1 MGNRESGFNEEY
13 REGLR
18 QFGVRK
24 PWLTVEEQ
32 IDCLKGK
39 GINFDIYSE
48 EDAALYLAKNHHYFR
63 LGSYRKTF
71 PRYTKGEKAGKFVSL
86 DFAMLVDLAVIDMLL
101 RQQML
106 PMTLDIEHFEKV
118 RLLGRIEEE
127 GEDGYSIVVDYIVSN
142 NARSLNG
149 DVTNRVKDDIR
160 RGNSSPYISDLIS
173 RYPDYGF
180 PAWAFMEV
188 IAFGTFIDFYKFCA
202 NRFGDKSMQDNY
214 YLLQKVKS
222 MRNAC
227 AHNNCILNNLAAGT
241 SKHRTPYELTREIG
255 KIEGLGKDARRSR
268 LSNDRLQEIAATL
281 YRHKEV
287 VSRGVYEHRA
297 EELAGFKAR
306 MVKNLD
312 YYAGNLQVASSFDFL
327 GKLISAWY

>member
-1 MGNRESGFNEEY
+1 
-13 REGLR
+13 
-18 QFGVRK
+18 
-24 PWLTVEEQ
+24 
-32 IDCLKGK
+32 
-39 GINFDIYSE
+39 
-48 EDAALYLAKNHHYFR
+48 
-63 LGSYRKTF
+63 
-71 PRYTKGEKAGKFVSL
+71 
-86 DFAMLVDLAVIDMLL
+86 
-101 RQQML
+101 
-106 PMTLDIEHFEKV
+106 
-118 RLLGRIEEE
+118 
-127 GEDGYSIVVDYIVSN
+127 
-142 NARSLNG
+142 
-149 DVTNRVKDDIR
+149 
-160 RGNSSPYISDLIS
+160 
-173 RYPDYGF
+173 
-180 PAWAFMEV
+180 
-188 IAFGTFIDFYKFCA
+188 
-202 NRFGDKSMQDNY
+202 MQYNY